1 MILLLKDY
9 GLVVRV
15 RCDSKS
21 KMEFFEIIKNINEEL
36 Y

>member
-9 GLVVRV
+9 GLVVIV
-15 RCDSKS
+15 RFDSKS
-21 KMEFFEIIKNINEEL
+21 TMEFFEIIKNINEEL